1 MLSRFV
7 LSTVLLMPLVSM
19 AGSEP
24 ERPPIPGRP
33 HGTTATVTVGSDGA
47 CGFSSITL
55 AAQWALTADQLDIRV
70 AKNVVITG
78 PQLVPARNVA
88 IYGGYDTCSDPTPS
102 GRTILDGS
110 GFTGSPL
117 RATGSY
123 AGSTIYTLRISALE
137 ITGGTGVPSAP
148 GGAVTIDGPFWVL
161 VENSSIHD
169 NNAPDRGGGIWILGQ
184 PGTAGS
190 LERTGLF
197 IYGGSSISNNQAGAG
212 GGIACEG
219 RVIMTVDNSLIAGN
233 DATASFSGGGGIYSE
248 GCYMWLGDHST
259 ATAQGVIAN
268 RALASG
274 GVGYGGGIS
283 AWAGSTLYVVGGRQ
297 QPSIVALNSA
307 ERGGGIFLADSALIA
322 RNATIN
328 NNTAG
333 VQGGG
338 VYAVNSDTRIL
349 RTLRGA
355 NCHETLRCSQLSGNR
370 VTGTDFLDSGG
381 GLRALHGTTLIS
393 GTFIELNHVSSSR
406 GMAISV
412 GEAPGTGAGL
422 NRDGLQIFGSVI
434 ANNDANGAAIASD
447 ASIVWMT
454 ASSALLGF
462 NTFARNVGVPRI
474 VYSPSYGGSAMYPIG
489 IVGSIFDS
497 STGLSADPGSR
508 GTVPSGDCNR
518 LNESGSAFA
527 AGSLRSTTVQPQFVD
542 AANRDFSLAATSPM
556 VDWCDESEG
565 SVLLGADGGPRP
577 YDDPFWTAL
586 YGNYDLGGLER
597 HPDDLIFRDDFES

>member
-1 MLSRFV
+1 MFSRFF
-7 LSTVLLMPLVSM
+7 LLIALFVPLGSM
-19 AGSEP
+19 AGPER
-24 ERPPIPGRP
+24 ERPPIPERP
-33 HGTTATVTVGSDGA
+33 EGTTATVTVGSDAA

-55 AAQWALTADQLDIRV
+55 AALWAPTVDQLNIRV
-70 AKNVVITG
+70 ARNVVISS
-78 PQLVPARNVA
+78 PQLVPARNMA

-110 GFTGSPL
+110 GFTGSVL
-117 RATGSY
+117 RASGSY
-123 AGSTIYTLRISALE
+123 AGSAIYTLRLVALE
-137 ITGGTGVPSAP
+137 ISGGLGSPSAP

-161 VENSSIHD
+161 VENSNIHH
-169 NNAPDRGGGIWILGQ
+169 NHAPDRGGGIWILGQ
-184 PGTAGS
+184 PGVATS

-197 IYGGSSISNNQAGAG
+197 IYGNSSISNNLAGAG
-212 GGIACEG
+212 GGIACAG
-219 RVIMTVDNSLIAGN
+219 RVTMTVDNSLIAGN
-233 DATASFSGGGGIYSE
+233 DATASFSGGGGVYAE
-248 GCYMWLGDHST
+248 GCYIWLGDHST
-259 ATAQGVIAN
+259 ASAQGVIAT
-268 RALASG
+268 RALATG

-283 AWAGSTLYVVGGRQ
+283 TWAGSTLYVVGGGT
-297 QPSIVALNSA
+297 QPSVVVLNSA

-355 NCHETLRCSQLSGNR
+355 SCHDSLRCSQLSGNR
-370 VTGTDFLDSGG
+370 VTGAGYYDSGG

-393 GTFIELNHVSSSR
+393 GTFIELNHVNTSR
-406 GMAISV
+406 GMAILVES
-412 GEAPGTGAGL
+412 APGTGGGL

-434 ANNDANGAAIASD
+434 ANNDASGGAIASD
-447 ASIVWMT
+447 ASIVWT
-454 ASSALLGF
+454 RNSSGLLGF

-474 VYSPSYGGSAMYPIG
+474 VYTEGWDGGTMYPFG

-497 STGLSADPGSR
+497 STGLAADPGAH

-518 LNESGSAFA
+518 LHESSSAFA
-527 AGSLRSTTVQPQFVD
+527 AGSVRSTTAQPQFVD
-542 AANRDFSLAATSPM
+542 ATNRDFSLAGSSPLI
-556 VDWCDESEG
+556 DWCDASDG

-577 YDDPFWTAL
+577 YDDPFWSAL

-597 HPDDLIFRDDFES
+597 HPDDRIFQDDFDL